1 MVVGCIIQVLVRL
14 HKSHAHMRNVCGGGG
29 HLGCAWAAAAA
40 RASYFGRYNAHAPR
54 PTVCRKDFTSILQ
67 GLLILFLLFKY
78 YKNKTS
84 PKHYINII
92 LYF

>member
-1 MVVGCIIQVLVRL
+1 MVVGCIIQVFVGL

-54 PTVCRKDFTSILQ
+54 PSVQERFHFNFT
-67 GLLILFLLFKY
+67 GTLLFKY

-84 PKHYINII
+84 PKHYIICVFLNRS
-92 LYF
+92 FM